1 MKRLLGVLMAL
12 AMLTMGHMAMAE
24 SAGEPMVLAENAA
37 KKMDLDGD
45 GAEETIGWTMVA
57 ENEYD
62 SFLTLSII
70 SANGE
75 TLRYKTDIQ
84 RGSVWVADLDEDGRF
99 EILPTGDV
107 MSDDYFTRCLRY
119 ENGALCELLFAD
131 ANRGENTDG
140 YYEDGYGYID
150 EIAGNTVTL
159 TGSQDVLG
167 TWMASRVFTLTPNG
181 RFELNDG
188 GVWTRQVD
196 VNDENVWTYGAL
208 TLKQPISYF
217 NDDGNAAGTLE
228 SGEQILIT
236 ASNKLDTAWFAT
248 RDGRTGALSIEPNA
262 GRGWGYRVNGVSET
276 ELFEYVP
283 YAD

>member
-1 MKRLLGVLMAL
+1 
-12 AMLTMGHMAMAE
+12 MAMAE
-24 SAGEPMVLAENAA
+24 SAGEPMVLTEDAAE
-37 KKMDLDGD
+37 KIDLDGD

-62 SFLTLSII
+62 SFLTLSIV

-75 TLRYKTDIQ
+75 TVHYKTDIQ
-84 RGSVWVADLDEDGRF
+84 RGNVWVADLDGDGRF

-107 MSDDYFTRCLRY
+107 MSDDYFTYCLRY

-140 YYEDGYGYID
+140 YFKAGYGYID
-150 EIAGNTVTL
+150 EIAGNAVTL

-167 TWMASRVFTLTPNG
+167 TWMASRVFTLTSND

-188 GVWTRQVD
+188 GVWKRQVD
-196 VNDENVWTYGAL
+196 VNDEDVWTYGAL
-208 TLKQPISYF
+208 TLKQPISYVD
-217 NDDGNAAGTLE
+217 NDGNAAGTLE

-236 ASNKLDTAWFAT
+236 ASNKSDTAWFTT
-248 RDGRTGALSIEPNA
+248 RDGRTGALAIESDA
-262 GRGWGYRVNGVSET
+262 GQGWGYLVNGVSES